1 MSPVNKFGRLDHL
14 CLWVIKIALGIL
26 LVTLPNVVSAAE
38 EATDK
43 NFFVH
48 CMNGE
53 LEKVA
58 ESLDKH
64 QGMRKSFYEIE
75 VVGL

>member
-1 MSPVNKFGRLDHL
+1 MILLGLLVREHMSPPRKFDRLDHL
-14 CLWVIKIALGIL
+14 CLWVIKIALAVL

-38 EATDK
+38 EAPGQD
-43 NFFVH
+43 FFVH
-48 CMNGE
+48 CSDGE

-64 QGMRKSFYEIE
+64 PGM
-75 VVGL
+75 